1 MSLFLNKHKN
11 FIIIQEENRS
21 LKSKL
26 EEAAIAMS
34 ELNQIVAEV
43 KEEYSKLADE
53 KKLNESILE
62 AKIKEKGKNYQL
74 KNNYKLLILNLFIL

>member
-1 MSLFLNKHKN
+1 MSLFLNKNKN